1 MKDEKKTKKQLIEE
15 LVLLR
20 KERAEWKASENE
32 HRRVEEA
39 LQNGEALLHRAEEAL
54 SESEERY
61 RSFVQNFH
69 GIAYRSRM
77 DFTSIFFHGAVETIT
92 GYTEDDLLA
101 SKPSWGEIVEPE
113 DLPQIYQDMGEVVW
127 KIRSTPG
134 YSAEREYR
142 IRRKDGEIRW
152 VHELVQ
158 NISDSSGNPTLIQGV
173 IYDITDRK
181 KMEQELLKARNFE
194 SIGILAGGIAH
205 DFNNFLTA
213 ILSNISFAKLH
224 VLPEDKIF
232 ASLDTA
238 EKTSMRAS
246 ELANQLITFSKGGTP
261 VKKLTLIGD
270 LIKNTATFS
279 LSGSNVRCQFN
290 LPKDLS
296 AIEVDAGQMR
306 QVIHHLVRNAKE
318 AMPEGGIIHIMA
330 ENISILPGD
339 ELPLEQGKYIKI
351 SIKDHGAGIPSGH
364 LSKIYDPYFSTKER
378 GNQKGMGLG
387 LTICFSIIKNH
398 GGLITVE
405 SQLGAG
411 TTFYLYLPVIEKE
424 VIVEKRIIEKPLVG
438 RGRVLLMDDEEEIRT
453 VAEEVLRYI
462 GYEVEIA
469 RDGAEA
475 IERYREA
482 KGSQLAFDA
491 VILDLTVQGGM
502 GGKETIKRLFE
513 IDPNVKAIVSSGYS
527 NDPVISDFKQY
538 GFRGSLA
545 KPYKIEKLHETIS
558 GIISDDYGKMRAS
571 INNY

>member
-296 AIEVDAGQMR
+296 AIEVDAAQMR